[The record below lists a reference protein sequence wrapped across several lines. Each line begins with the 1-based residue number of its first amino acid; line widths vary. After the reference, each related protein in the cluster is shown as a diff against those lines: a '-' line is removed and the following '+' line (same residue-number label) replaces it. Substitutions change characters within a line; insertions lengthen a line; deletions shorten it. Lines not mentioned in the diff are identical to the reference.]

1 MDQFLED
8 GTKQKIPSEIAP
20 SYSKLKPEFKT
31 SDTLTQYLTF
41 FHHISILVSREHP
54 MLKPEF
60 KTSARTVQWVDRSP
74 ESCVHAQP
82 HQRCRWSIY
91 SGSEFIDT

>member
-1 MDQFLED
+1 
-8 GTKQKIPSEIAP
+8 
-20 SYSKLKPEFKT
+20 
-31 SDTLTQYLTF
+31 
-41 FHHISILVSREHP
+41 

-60 KTSARTVQWVDRSP
+60 KTSARTMQWADRGPSF
-74 ESCVHAQP
+74 VHAQP